1 MLITCLFGFFGNV
14 AAIVTFAKP
23 RSFQKNFYIF
33 MLSLAISDIVYIFVS
48 VLLFLLP
55 QLSSF
60 YKYNG
65 PWHYIVPWA
74 IPLGQV
80 SLTGSVYFTM
90 VITIE
95 RYLTVCHPYYMLQ
108 RNWSTA
114 PIVILVIFFA
124 FLYNIPKFFEFYTTS
139 HLCLFYR
146 TISND
151 VCTLAFKP
159 HLCKSKL
166 PSENFGSSM
175 YATLCTKQQ
184 MEDNIN
190 DTNSNPSEDQIVSIY
205 TYSAPATKM
214 RLNGLYVQLYATNL
228 TFFVNGIIPFTVI
241 ILLNILILKAVR
253 NIQNYYSSSN
263 SKKGNHTHLRH

>member
-1 MLITCLFGFFGNV
+1 M
-14 AAIVTFAKP
+14 
-23 RSFQKNFYIF
+23 
-33 MLSLAISDIVYIFVS
+33 
-48 VLLFLLP
+48 LLFMLP
-55 QLSSF
+55 QLSRF

-95 RYLTVCHPYYMLQ
+95 RYLTVCQPYFMLQ
-108 RNWSTA
+108 RNWRAT
-114 PIVILVIFFA
+114 PTIILVVFFA

-139 HLCLFYR
+139 DLCSFNR
-146 TISND
+146 TLSND

-159 HLCKSKL
+159 RLCKTKL
-166 PSENFGSSM
+166 PLNFFESSM
-175 YATLCTKQQ
+175 YGILCAKQR
-184 MEDNIN
+184 MSDDNN
-190 DTNSNPSEDQIVSIY
+190 VTNSNPSEDQIVSIY

-214 RLNGLYVQLYATNL
+214 RLNGLYVQFYATNL
-228 TFFVNGIIPFTVI
+228 TFFVNGIIPFSVI
-241 ILLNILILKAVR
+241 IILNILILKAVR

-263 SKKGNHTHLRH
+263 SNKGNHTHSIYQLIIIIHLNIAPYKFSFTLYFIFS